1 MAGYRSIGSKAGGF
15 MSFGGL
21 IQTFQGRNELA
32 KAELGEP
39 FQFTEI
45 WLGDGSFSGSFMTKE
60 RLEHAVMQLPI
71 SSMKQKEEKV
81 ILESDFH
88 SKSAPQAF
96 YFREI
101 GIFANGKLCFYD
113 NSGTDAEYI
122 DPESSQIVKQKR
134 LRFILSISSDIQVTV
149 NLAEGLYALEDELVQ
164 HTEDNI
170 VHITEEERE
179 NWNEEIGEKEITFSQ
194 ATDRENLTS
203 EEKLKISLGKI
214 KKYFSDLKAIAF
226 SGSYNDLSNKPTIPA
241 AVRVKGE
248 EEEEYH
254 TGDINLTPENIGAMK
269 SITFNIAVDF
279 NTLIDPGIYIM
290 NAEANINAPTNKAG
304 VLFVYFY
311 QGKTWQSYFVH
322 GTTKSIHVDM
332 RYCERFQWMS
342 WLEAS
347 IEGDSANNT
356 VSFTSAD
363 TASPTSWTNVSVLT
377 SGEKHSSIFNKIST
391 MFKNLRYLYKIL
403 GTTSISS
410 IGNGTVTG
418 AISTINN
425 NLSNWETLTISET
438 YSGFKY
444 TGGLMKYHPIL
455 KLAFISV
462 TIQATA
468 ATTTGVKIDMCKFSK
483 IPSVNTALSARS
495 PNTAGQA
502 VNVAVFTDGTLSLS
516 TEKAI
521 PKDGYILCSGIYS
534 FT

>member
-1 MAGYRSIGSKAGGF
+1 MAN
-15 MSFGGL
+15 
-21 IQTFQGRNELA
+21 FQVSENPEY
-32 KAELGEP
+32 
-39 FQFTEI
+39 TE
-45 WLGDGSFSGSFMTKE
+45 
-60 RLEHAVMQLPI
+60 
-71 SSMKQKEEKV
+71 
-81 ILESDFH
+81 
-88 SKSAPQAF
+88 
-96 YFREI
+96 EI
-101 GIFANGKLCFYD
+101 RKFEA
-113 NSGTDAEYI
+113 
-122 DPESSQIVKQKR
+122 
-134 LRFILSISSDIQVTV
+134 
-149 NLAEGLYALEDELVQ
+149 EDEAHADLFNDFGEKLVNNGAFLKNKLVE
-164 HTEDNI
+164 HTENNR

-179 NWNEEIGEKEITFSQ
+179 NWNEDTGEKEITFSQ
-194 ATDRENLTS
+194 ATNRENLTS
-203 EEKLKISLGKI
+203 GEKLKISLGKI
-214 KKYFSDLKAIAF
+214 KKYFSDLKTVAF
-226 SGSYNDLSNKPTIPA
+226 TGNYNDLGNKPTIPA
-241 AVRVKGE
+241 AVAVKGNAE
-248 EEEEYH
+248 STYRV
-254 TGDINLTPENIGAMK
+254 GNVNLTPENIGAMK
-269 SITFNIAVDF
+269 GKIINSSIDF
-279 NTLIDPGIYIM
+279 NTLTENGFYII
-290 NAEANINAPTNKAG
+290 NSIENVNAPANKDG
-304 VLFVYFY
+304 ILFVYY
-311 QGKTWQSYFVH
+311 SQGKTWQFYFFH
-322 GTTKSIHVDM
+322 GNKNNVYMKI
-332 RYCERFQWMS
+332 RYSERYQWMS
-342 WLEAS
+342 WLEAF
-347 IEGDSANNT
+347 IETATKALQDGNGKVIVDTYLTKIGDSTNNT
-356 VSFTSAD
+356 TTFTSAD
-363 TASPTSWTNVSVLT
+363 TESPTSWTNVSVLT

-502 VNVAVFTDGTLSLS
+502 VNVAIFTDGTLSLS